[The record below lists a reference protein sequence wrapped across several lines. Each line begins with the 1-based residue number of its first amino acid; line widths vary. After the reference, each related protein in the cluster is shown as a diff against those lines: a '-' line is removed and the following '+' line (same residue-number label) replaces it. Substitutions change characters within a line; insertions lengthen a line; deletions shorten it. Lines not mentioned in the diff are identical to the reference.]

1 LLVARFS
8 GGASHLAVLLPQSQA
23 ALPAPS
29 SRLASWAPRSENR
42 ATAGFSALKS
52 ADPL

>member
-1 LLVARFS
+1 VARFS

-23 ALPAPS
+23 ACL
-29 SRLASWAPRSENR
+29 ENR